1 MGRYELECGTRRT
14 ALRIVVYGPE
24 GIGKSTLAA
33 EMPQPAW
40 LDVEGGTNQ
49 MPVVRMPRPTSW
61 AMLTDE
67 VRAVR
72 DGEVPCSTLVVDTAD
87 AAEALCTRAVC
98 AAHDWQGVEDAGYG
112 KGYTYLAEE
121 FGRLLDLLTEVVE
134 HGTNVLVISHAIMR
148 KFERPDESGAFD
160 RFELKLSKKV
170 APMVKEW
177 ADMVLFCDY
186 KTYVTVS
193 KDGKARASG
202 GSRVIR
208 TTHNPCWDAKN
219 RFGLPDEMP
228 MRLGELPPE
237 LAAVVPDMR
246 ADARPTPAPAPQ
258 ATPETP
264 QPGPAPATETDGH
277 MASIERDMARLSQAA
292 APKAGA
298 QAGAD
303 AAPAAAT
310 GFEVDPRDS
319 YPAGFRALTD
329 LMRRDGVLDGE
340 LRRVVGRS
348 GNFPEA
354 CAVSDYEQGF
364 VDYLVSQWPTML
376 RRVEEERAKDP
387 TPID

>member
-14 ALRIVVYGPE
+14 ALRVVVYGPE

-33 EMPQPAW
+33 EMPQPVW

-49 MPVVRMPRPTSW
+49 LPVARMPRPTSW

-98 AAHDWQGVEDAGYG
+98 SSHGWQGVEDAGYG

-121 FGRLLDLLTEVVE
+121 FGKLLDMLGEVVDG
-134 HGTNVLVISHAIMR
+134 GTNVMVVSHAIMR

-186 KTYVTVS
+186 KTYVTVG
-193 KDGKARASG
+193 KDGKAKASG

-246 ADARPTPAPAPQ
+246 ADARPAPAPVPQ

-264 QPGPAPATETDGH
+264 QQGPAPATGTDGH

-292 APKAGA
+292 APKAWA

-303 AAPAAAT
+303 AAPAAAR

-348 GNFPEA
+348 GNFPES

>member
-49 MPVVRMPRPTSW
+49 LPVVRMPRPTSW

-121 FGRLLDLLTEVVE
+121 FGKLLDALGEAVDG
-134 HGTNVLVISHAIMR
+134 GTNVVVVSHAIMR

-246 ADARPTPAPAPQ
+246 ADAAPAPAPVTQ
-258 ATPETP
+258 AAQQTP
-264 QPGPAPATETDGH
+264 QPMPAPATDTDGH
-277 MASIERDMARLSQAA
+277 MASIERDMERLSQAA
-292 APKAGA
+292 ASKA
-298 QAGAD
+298 QA
-303 AAPAAAT
+303 
-310 GFEVDPRDS
+310 FEVDPRDS

-348 GNFPEA
+348 GNFPET
-354 CAVSDYEQGF
+354 CAVADYEQGF

>member
-1 MGRYELECGTRRT
+1 MSKYELECGTRMT

-33 EMPQPAW
+33 EMPQPVW

-49 MPVVRMPRPTSW
+49 LPVARLPRPTSW
-61 AMLTDE
+61 SMLTDE

-72 DGEVPCSTLVVDTAD
+72 DGDVPCSTLVVDTAD

-98 AAHDWQGVEDAGYG
+98 AAHGWQGVEDAGYG

-121 FGRLLDLLTEVVE
+121 FGKLLDALGEVVDG
-134 HGTNVLVISHAIMR
+134 GTNVVVVSHAIMR

-186 KTYVTVS
+186 KTYVTVG
-193 KDGKARASG
+193 KDGKAKASG

-219 RFGLPDEMP
+219 RFGLPDELP
-228 MRLGELPPE
+228 MRIGELPPE

-246 ADARPTPAPAPQ
+246 AGAVETAKEQPQQTETPAPAPEARQ
-258 ATPETP
+258 TTQDE
-264 QPGPAPATETDGH
+264 H
-277 MASIERDMARLSQAA
+277 MASIERDMARLTRT
-292 APKAGA
+292 PA
-298 QAGAD
+298 QAV
-303 AAPAAAT
+303 
-310 GFEVDPRDS
+310 EVDPRDS
-319 YPAGFRALTD
+319 YPAGFRALVD
-329 LMRRDGVLDGE
+329 LMRRDGVLDYE
-340 LRRVVGRS
+340 LRRVVGKS
-348 GNFPEA
+348 GNFPET

-387 TPID
+387 TPIE

>member
-33 EMPQPAW
+33 EMPQPVW

-49 MPVVRMPRPTSW
+49 LPVARMPRPTSW
-61 AMLTDE
+61 AMLMDE

-112 KGYTYLAEE
+112 KGYTYLSEE
-121 FGRLLDLLTEVVE
+121 FGKLLDALGEVVDG
-134 HGTNVLVISHAIMR
+134 GTNVVVVSHAIMR

-186 KTYVTVS
+186 KTYVTMS

-246 ADARPTPAPAPQ
+246 AGATPAPAPVTQ
-258 ATPETP
+258 AAQQTP
-264 QPGPAPATETDGH
+264 QPRPAPATEADGH
-277 MASIERDMARLSQAA
+277 MASIERDMERLSQAA
-292 APKAGA
+292 APKAVVEGK
-298 QAGAD
+298 
-303 AAPAAAT
+303 AAPAAAR

-348 GNFPEA
+348 GNFPET
-354 CAVSDYEQGF
+354 CAVADYEQGF

-376 RRVEEERAKDP
+376 RRVEEERARDP

>member
-49 MPVVRMPRPTSW
+49 LPVVRMPRPTSW

-121 FGRLLDLLTEVVE
+121 FGKLLDALGEVVDG
-134 HGTNVLVISHAIMR
+134 GTNVVVVSHAIMR

-246 ADARPTPAPAPQ
+246 ADAAPAPAPVTQ
-258 ATPETP
+258 AAQQTP
-264 QPGPAPATETDGH
+264 QPMPAPATDTDGH
-277 MASIERDMARLSQAA
+277 MASIERDMERLSQAA
-292 APKAGA
+292 APKA
-298 QAGAD
+298 QA
-303 AAPAAAT
+303 
-310 GFEVDPRDS
+310 FEVDPRDS

>member
-1 MGRYELECGTRRT
+1 MAKYELECGTRRT

-33 EMPQPAW
+33 EMPQPVW

-49 MPVVRMPRPTSW
+49 LPVARMPRPTSW
-61 AMLTDE
+61 SMLTDE

-72 DGEVPCSTLVVDTAD
+72 DSDVPCSTLVVDTAD

-98 AAHDWQGVEDAGYG
+98 AAHGWQGVEDAGYG

-121 FGRLLDLLTEVVE
+121 FGKLLDALGEVVDG
-134 HGTNVLVISHAIMR
+134 GTNVVVVSHAIMR

-186 KTYVTVS
+186 KTYVTVG
-193 KDGKARASG
+193 KDGKAKASG

-219 RFGLPDEMP
+219 RFGLPDELP

-246 ADARPTPAPAPQ
+246 AGAGAAAKAAQPQPTATPAPAPEATQ
-258 ATPETP
+258 AQDE
-264 QPGPAPATETDGH
+264 H
-277 MASIERDMARLSQAA
+277 MASIERDMARLSRTTA
-292 APKAGA
+292 KAV
-298 QAGAD
+298 
-303 AAPAAAT
+303 
-310 GFEVDPRDS
+310 EVDPRDS
-319 YPAGFRALTD
+319 YPAGFRALVD
-329 LMRRDGVLDGE
+329 LMRRDGVLDYE
-340 LRRVVGRS
+340 LRRVVGKS
-348 GNFPEA
+348 GNFPET
-354 CAVSDYEQGF
+354 CAVADYEQGF

-387 TPID
+387 TPIE

>member
-49 MPVVRMPRPTSW
+49 LPVVRMPRPTSW

-121 FGRLLDLLTEVVE
+121 FGKLLDALGEVVDG
-134 HGTNVLVISHAIMR
+134 GTNVVVVSHAIMR

-193 KDGKARASG
+193 KDGKARASAAHA
-202 GSRVIR
+202 SYARR
-208 TTHNPCWDAKN
+208 TTRAGTRRTASGCPTRCPCASGSCRRSW
-219 RFGLPDEMP
+219 
-228 MRLGELPPE
+228 
-237 LAAVVPDMR
+237 
-246 ADARPTPAPAPQ
+246 RPWYPTCGRTP
-258 ATPETP
+258 
-264 QPGPAPATETDGH
+264 H
-277 MASIERDMARLSQAA
+277 
-292 APKAGA
+292 
-298 QAGAD
+298 
-303 AAPAAAT
+303 
-310 GFEVDPRDS
+310 PR
-319 YPAGFRALTD
+319 
-329 LMRRDGVLDGE
+329 RR
-340 LRRVVGRS
+340 
-348 GNFPEA
+348 P
-354 CAVSDYEQGF
+354 
-364 VDYLVSQWPTML
+364 
-376 RRVEEERAKDP
+376 
-387 TPID
+387 

>member
-49 MPVVRMPRPTSW
+49 LPVVRMPRPTSW

-121 FGRLLDLLTEVVE
+121 FGKLLDALGEVVDG
-134 HGTNVLVISHAIMR
+134 GTNVVVVSHAIMR

-246 ADARPTPAPAPQ
+246 AGATPAPDNATMPQ
-258 ATPETP
+258 QAAHVTQAAPETP
-264 QPGPAPATETDGH
+264 QPRPAPATEADGH
-277 MASIERDMARLSQAA
+277 MASIERDMERLSQAA
-292 APKAGA
+292 APKAKA
-298 QAGAD
+298 
-303 AAPAAAT
+303 
-310 GFEVDPRDS
+310 FEVDPRDS

-376 RRVEEERAKDP
+376 RRVEEERARDP

>member
-1 MGRYELECGTRRT
+1 MPKYELECGVVRA
-14 ALRIVVYGPE
+14 ALKVVVYGPE
-24 GIGKSTLAA
+24 GLGKSTLGA
-33 EMPQPAW
+33 EFPSAVFI
-40 LDVEGGTNQ
+40 DVENGTKQ
-49 MPVVRMPRPTSW
+49 LPVARLPRPSSW
-61 AMLTDE
+61 SILMDE
-67 VRAVR
+67 VRETR
-72 DGEVPCSTLVVDTAD
+72 DGNVPCSTLVVDTAD
-87 AAEALCTRAVC
+87 AAEALCIAHLC
-98 AAHDWQGVEDAGYG
+98 AKNGWDGIEGISYG

-134 HGTNVLVISHAIMR
+134 HGTNVLIISHATMR

-170 APMVKEW
+170 APMLKEW

-186 KTYVTVS
+186 KTYVTVG
-193 KDGKARASG
+193 KDGKAKASG

-219 RFGLPDEMP
+219 RFGLPDELP

-246 ADARPTPAPAPQ
+246 AEAGTAAKAARPQPAAAPAPAPEETQ
-258 ATPETP
+258 AQDE
-264 QPGPAPATETDGH
+264 H
-277 MASIERDMARLSQAA
+277 MASIERDMARLSLTPA
-292 APKAGA
+292 KAV
-298 QAGAD
+298 
-303 AAPAAAT
+303 
-310 GFEVDPRDS
+310 EVDPRDS
-319 YPAGFRALTD
+319 YPAGFRALVD
-329 LMRRDGVLDGE
+329 LMRRDGVLDYE

-348 GNFPEA
+348 GNFPET

-387 TPID
+387 TPIE

>member
-14 ALRIVVYGPE
+14 ALKVVVYGPE

-33 EMPQPAW
+33 EMPQPVW
-40 LDVEGGTNQ
+40 LDVERGTNQ
-49 MPVVRMPRPTSW
+49 LPVARMPRPTSW

-87 AAEALCTRAVC
+87 AAEALCSQALCSKRG
-98 AAHDWQGVEDAGYG
+98 WESIEDAGYG
-112 KGYTYLAEE
+112 KGYTQLMES
-121 FGRLLDLLTEVVE
+121 FGKLLDLLSEVVE
-134 HGTNVLVISHAIMR
+134 HGRNVCLVSHAIMR
-148 KFERPDESGAFD
+148 KFERPDEQGAYD
-160 RFELKLSKKV
+160 RFELKLTKKV

-177 ADMVLFCDY
+177 ADMLLFCDY
-186 KTYVTVS
+186 KTYVTTD
-193 KDGKARASG
+193 KNGKAKASG

-228 MRLGELPPE
+228 MRLGKLPPE

-246 ADARPTPAPAPQ
+246 ADARQAPAPATQ
-258 ATPETP
+258 ATPEAP
-264 QPGPAPATETDGH
+264 QPRPAPAMDTDGH
-277 MASIERDMARLSQAA
+277 MASVERDMARLSQAA

-303 AAPAAAT
+303 AAPEAAR

-319 YPAGFRALTD
+319 YPSGFRALTD

>member
-1 MGRYELECGTRRT
+1 MPRYELECGVVRT
-14 ALRIVVYGPE
+14 ALKVVVYGPE
-24 GIGKSTLAA
+24 GLGKSTLGA
-33 EMPQPAW
+33 EFPSAVFI
-40 LDVEGGTNQ
+40 DAENGTKQ
-49 MPVVRMPRPTSW
+49 LPVARLPRPSSW
-61 AMLTDE
+61 SMLMDE
-67 VRAVR
+67 VREAR
-72 DGEVPCSTLVVDTAD
+72 DGNVPCSTLVIDTAD
-87 AAEALCTRAVC
+87 AAEALCIAHLC
-98 AAHDWQGVEDAGYG
+98 AKNSWDGIEGISYG

-134 HGTNVLVISHAIMR
+134 HGTNVLVVSHAIMR

-186 KTYVTVS
+186 KTYVTVG
-193 KDGKARASG
+193 KDGKAKASG

-264 QPGPAPATETDGH
+264 QPGPAPATGTDGH

>member
-1 MGRYELECGTRRT
+1 MSKYELECGTRRT

-33 EMPQPAW
+33 EMPQPVW

-49 MPVVRMPRPTSW
+49 LPVARMPRPTSW
-61 AMLTDE
+61 SMLTDE

-98 AAHDWQGVEDAGYG
+98 AAHGWQGVEDAGYG

-121 FGRLLDLLTEVVE
+121 FGKLLDALGEVVDG
-134 HGTNVLVISHAIMR
+134 GTNVVVVSHAIMR

-186 KTYVTVS
+186 KTYVTVG
-193 KDGKARASG
+193 KDGKAKASG

-219 RFGLPDEMP
+219 RFGLPDELP

-246 ADARPTPAPAPQ
+246 AGAGAAAKAAQPQPTATPAPAPEATQ
-258 ATPETP
+258 AQDE
-264 QPGPAPATETDGH
+264 H
-277 MASIERDMARLSQAA
+277 MASIERDMARLSRTTA
-292 APKAGA
+292 KAV
-298 QAGAD
+298 
-303 AAPAAAT
+303 
-310 GFEVDPRDS
+310 EVDPRDS
-319 YPAGFRALTD
+319 YPAGFRALVD
-329 LMRRDGVLDGE
+329 LMRRDGVLDYE
-340 LRRVVGRS
+340 LRRVVGKS
-348 GNFPEA
+348 GNFPET

-387 TPID
+387 TPIE

>member
-1 MGRYELECGTRRT
+1 MAKYELECGTRRT

-33 EMPQPAW
+33 EMPQPVW

-49 MPVVRMPRPTSW
+49 LPVARMPRPTSW
-61 AMLTDE
+61 SMLTDE

-98 AAHDWQGVEDAGYG
+98 AAHGWQGVEDAGYG

-121 FGRLLDLLTEVVE
+121 FGKLLDALGEVVD
-134 HGTNVLVISHAIMR
+134 GGKNVVVVSHAIMR

-186 KTYVTVS
+186 KTYVTVG
-193 KDGKARASG
+193 KDGKAKASG

-219 RFGLPDEMP
+219 RFGLPDELP
-228 MRLGELPPE
+228 MRIGELPPE

-246 ADARPTPAPAPQ
+246 AGTGTAAKTAQPQPTT
-258 ATPETP
+258 TPEP
-264 QPGPAPATETDGH
+264 EPSAMQAQDEH
-277 MASIERDMARLSQAA
+277 MASIERDMARLSRTPA
-292 APKAGA
+292 KAV
-298 QAGAD
+298 
-303 AAPAAAT
+303 
-310 GFEVDPRDS
+310 EVDPRDS
-319 YPAGFRALTD
+319 YPAGFRALVD
-329 LMRRDGVLDGE
+329 LMRRDGVLDCE

-348 GNFPEA
+348 GNFPET
-354 CAVSDYEQGF
+354 CAVTDYEQGF

-387 TPID
+387 TPIE

>member
-1 MGRYELECGTRRT
+1 MSKYELECGTRRT

-33 EMPQPAW
+33 EMPQPVW

-49 MPVVRMPRPTSW
+49 LPVARMPRPTSW
-61 AMLTDE
+61 SMLTDE

-98 AAHDWQGVEDAGYG
+98 AAHGWQGVEDAGYG

-121 FGRLLDLLTEVVE
+121 FGKLLDALGEVVDG
-134 HGTNVLVISHAIMR
+134 GTNVVVVSHAIMR

-186 KTYVTVS
+186 KTYVTVG
-193 KDGKARASG
+193 KDGKAKASG

-219 RFGLPDEMP
+219 RFGLPDELP

-246 ADARPTPAPAPQ
+246 AGAGAAAKAAQPQPTATPAPAPEATQ
-258 ATPETP
+258 AQDE
-264 QPGPAPATETDGH
+264 H
-277 MASIERDMARLSQAA
+277 MASIERDMARLSRTTA
-292 APKAGA
+292 KAV
-298 QAGAD
+298 
-303 AAPAAAT
+303 
-310 GFEVDPRDS
+310 EVDPRDS
-319 YPAGFRALTD
+319 YPAGFRALVD
-329 LMRRDGVLDGE
+329 LMRRDGVLDYE
-340 LRRVVGRS
+340 LRRVVGKS
-348 GNFPEA
+348 GNFPET
-354 CAVSDYEQGF
+354 CAVADYEQGF

-387 TPID
+387 TPIE

>member
-1 MGRYELECGTRRT
+1 MAKYELECGTRRT

-24 GIGKSTLAA
+24 GIGKSTLVA
-33 EMPQPAW
+33 EMPQPVW

-49 MPVVRMPRPTSW
+49 LPVARMPRPTSW
-61 AMLTDE
+61 SMLTDE

-98 AAHDWQGVEDAGYG
+98 AAHGWQGVEDAGYG

-121 FGRLLDLLTEVVE
+121 FGKLLDALGEVVDG
-134 HGTNVLVISHAIMR
+134 GTNVVVVSHAIMR

-186 KTYVTVS
+186 KTYVTVG
-193 KDGKARASG
+193 KDGKAKASG

-219 RFGLPDEMP
+219 RFGLPDELP
-228 MRLGELPPE
+228 MRIGELPPE

-246 ADARPTPAPAPQ
+246 AGAAHAQDNATTTPQ
-258 ATPETP
+258 AAHVTQTQAAPETP
-264 QPGPAPATETDGH
+264 QPRHAPATETDGH
-277 MASIERDMARLSQAA
+277 MASIERDMERLSQAA
-292 APKAGA
+292 TPKAKA
-298 QAGAD
+298 
-303 AAPAAAT
+303 
-310 GFEVDPRDS
+310 FEVDPRDS
-319 YPAGFRALTD
+319 YPAGFRALVD
-329 LMRRDGVLDGE
+329 LMRRDGVLDYE
-340 LRRVVGRS
+340 LRRVVGKS
-348 GNFPEA
+348 GNFPET

-387 TPID
+387 TPIE

>member
-1 MGRYELECGTRRT
+1 MPKYELECGVVRA
-14 ALRIVVYGPE
+14 ALKVVVYGPE
-24 GIGKSTLAA
+24 GLGKSTLGA
-33 EMPQPAW
+33 EFPSAVFI
-40 LDVEGGTNQ
+40 DVENGTKQ
-49 MPVVRMPRPTSW
+49 LPVARLPRPSSW
-61 AMLTDE
+61 SILMDE
-67 VRAVR
+67 VRETR
-72 DGEVPCSTLVVDTAD
+72 DGNVPCSTLVVDTAD
-87 AAEALCTRAVC
+87 AAEALCIAHLC
-98 AAHDWQGVEDAGYG
+98 AKNGWDGIEGISYG

-134 HGTNVLVISHAIMR
+134 HGTNVLIISHATMR

-186 KTYVTVS
+186 KTYVTVG
-193 KDGKARASG
+193 KDGKAKASG

-219 RFGLPDEMP
+219 RFGLPDELP

-246 ADARPTPAPAPQ
+246 AEAGTAAKAARPQPTAAPAPAPEETQ
-258 ATPETP
+258 AQDE
-264 QPGPAPATETDGH
+264 H
-277 MASIERDMARLSQAA
+277 MASIERDMARLSLTPA
-292 APKAGA
+292 KAV
-298 QAGAD
+298 
-303 AAPAAAT
+303 
-310 GFEVDPRDS
+310 EVDPRDS
-319 YPAGFRALTD
+319 YPTGFRALVD
-329 LMRRDGVLDGE
+329 LMRRDGVLDYE

-348 GNFPEA
+348 GNFPET

-387 TPID
+387 TPIE

>member
-1 MGRYELECGTRRT
+1 MPRYELGCGVVRT
-14 ALRIVVYGPE
+14 ALKVVVYGPE
-24 GIGKSTLAA
+24 GLGKSTLGA
-33 EMPQPAW
+33 EFPSAVFI
-40 LDVEGGTNQ
+40 DAENGTKQ
-49 MPVVRMPRPTSW
+49 LPVARLPRPSSW
-61 AMLTDE
+61 SMLMDE
-67 VRAVR
+67 VREAR
-72 DGEVPCSTLVVDTAD
+72 DGNVPCSTLVIDTAD
-87 AAEALCTRAVC
+87 AAEALCVAHLC
-98 AAHDWQGVEDAGYG
+98 AKNGWDGIEGISYG

-186 KTYVTVS
+186 KTYVTVG
-193 KDGKARASG
+193 KDGKAKASG
-202 GSRVIR
+202 GTRVIR

-219 RFGLPDEMP
+219 RFGLPDELP

-246 ADARPTPAPAPQ
+246 ADASQAPAPQ
-258 ATPETP
+258 PRPETP
-264 QPGPAPATETDGH
+264 QPVPAPVTETDGH

-292 APKAGA
+292 APNAKA
-298 QAGAD
+298 
-303 AAPAAAT
+303 
-310 GFEVDPRDS
+310 FEVDPRDS
-319 YPAGFRALTD
+319 YPAGFRALVD
-329 LMRRDGVLDGE
+329 LMRRDGVLDYE

-348 GNFPEA
+348 GNFPES